1 LEHNAVRCCAVFLL
15 LLVCAGGAAIGLTA
29 QTVDRPESVALDM
42 SEWHRRDYDRCR
54 GAGRVIT
61 SPNTLTLEVDDSA
74 LKYWQLPSLLGP
86 LEVNRRA
93 GWIRRCDRPPASF
106 ATEMLKR
113 TDPDALI
120 EIVEYPFVSW
130 RWSVDGT
137 LDDSETVDS
146 EGRVQSRGDDFAAKV
161 GFQMMPR
168 GSDELREIAYVW
180 TRTIPREEILL
191 QEAGALFWKFRFY
204 RIVAESGDEHIGLW
218 RDVTRNLRADY
229 QRIWPDEEPG
239 ILLRVFLMTD
249 GDNTNVRAS
258 ASYGDIVLHRSPPRF
273 EATEQE

>member
-61 SPNTLTLEVDDSA
+61 SPNTLTLEVDD
-74 LKYWQLPSLLGP
+74 
-86 LEVNRRA
+86 
-93 GWIRRCDRPPASF
+93 
-106 ATEMLKR
+106 EMLKR

>member
-1 LEHNAVRCCAVFLL
+1 LEHNAVRCWAAFLL
-15 LLVCAGGAAIGLTA
+15 LLVCAGGAAAGLTA
-29 QTVDRPESVALDM
+29 QDASRPDSVALDM
-42 SEWHRRDYDRCR
+42 SEWHRRDYSRCR

-74 LKYWQLPSLLGP
+74 LKYWQLPTLLGP
-86 LEVNRRA
+86 LEVNERA

-113 TDPDALI
+113 TDPEALI
-120 EIVEYPFVSW
+120 DIVDYPFVSW

-137 LDDSETVDS
+137 LDDSNTVDD
-146 EGRVQSRGDDFAAKV
+146 EGRVQSKGDDFAAKI

-168 GSDELREIAYVW
+168 GSTDLREIAYVW

-204 RIVAESGDEHIGLW
+204 RIVAESGDEHIGMW
-218 RDVTRNLRADY
+218 RHVTRNLRADY

-249 GDNTNVRAS
+249 GDNTNVQAS
-258 ASYGDIVLHRSPPRF
+258 ASYGDIVLHRSPPRL

>member
-1 LEHNAVRCCAVFLL
+1 MEHNAVRCCAVFLL

>member
-1 LEHNAVRCCAVFLL
+1 MEHNAVRCCAAFLL
-15 LLVCAGGAAIGLTA
+15 LLACASGAAVALTA
-29 QTVDRPESVALDM
+29 QDSLRPESVALDM
-42 SEWHRRDYDRCR
+42 SDWHRRDYDRCR

-74 LKYWQLPSLLGP
+74 LKYWQLPTLLGP

-106 ATEMLKR
+106 ANEMLKR
-113 TDPDALI
+113 TDPEALI

-137 LDDSETVDS
+137 LDDSDTVDG
-146 EGRVQSRGDDFAAKV
+146 EGRIQSRGDDFAAKI

-180 TRTIPREEILL
+180 TRTIPRDEVLL

-204 RIVAESGDEHIGLW
+204 RIVAESGDEHIGMW

-239 ILLRVFLMTD
+239 ILLRVYLMTD
-249 GDNTNVRAS
+249 GDNTNVKAS

-273 EATEQE
+273 EATEQD